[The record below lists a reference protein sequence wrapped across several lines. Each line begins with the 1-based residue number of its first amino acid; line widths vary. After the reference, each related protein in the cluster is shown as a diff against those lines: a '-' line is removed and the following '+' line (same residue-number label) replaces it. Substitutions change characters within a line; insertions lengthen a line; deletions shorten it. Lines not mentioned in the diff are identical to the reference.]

1 MRSLRETS
9 LDDSTYNVQQP
20 LVGRHAPDFDLPCTR
35 PVARH
40 PGQFKLSEHLGRWVF
55 VYFYP
60 RDFPLV
66 TPAELISVSAR
77 IGEFWRRN
85 ATVIAISTDPVDFH
99 QEWIETAPADGG
111 VGPLRF
117 PLASDADGII
127 SRRYGVYLPDQRVNS
142 WGLFIVDPYGLV
154 QYQVLYPV
162 GVGRTA
168 EAPLRVLDALRAG
181 GTREVGW
188 RLGDGS
194 TDPTQTL
201 RDGATL
207 GHYRVKGPLG
217 KGAFAQVF
225 RAWDLWLQRDVAIKV
240 LRPGARVDVDVVL
253 HEARA
258 AAVLNHPSICTVY
271 TVEEHEGLPVIVMEL
286 LEGLTLRKRLELGHM
301 APVEIRRV
309 ARGVASAMAACHDVD
324 LVHGDLKPANIMLAP
339 GGRPKILD
347 FGIARLRGK
356 QVLPSPSGDGFRGL
370 RKVGDTVQTPP
381 RDPALDGP
389 DEDLEATLAGKVGPL
404 VVGTPAYMAPER
416 AQGAPATPSSDVFSL
431 GVVLFQMATGRPPF
445 HSSSLLDL
453 LDQLQTADLRRL
465 ARVAPEPFHTAV
477 AAALIREPGKRAT
490 MQELLEL
497 L

>member
-1 MRSLRETS
+1 MGYQ
-9 LDDSTYNVQQP
+9 TYSVQQP
-20 LVGRHAPDFDLPCTR
+20 LVGRKAPLFDLPCTK
-35 PVARH
+35 PVSRH
-40 PGQFKLSEHLGRWVF
+40 PGNFRLADHLGRWVL

-66 TPAELISVSAR
+66 SPAELISVSAR

-85 ATVIAISTDPVDFH
+85 ATVVAISTDPVDFH
-99 QEWIETAPADGG
+99 QEWIETAPSDGG

-117 PLASDADGII
+117 PLASDGDGVI

-181 GTREVGW
+181 GSGELGF

-194 TDPTQTL
+194 TDPAQSL
-201 RDGATL
+201 REGATL
-207 GHYRVKGPLG
+207 GHYRVKTPLG
-217 KGAFAQVF
+217 KGAFAHVF

-240 LRPGARVDVDVVL
+240 LRPGSRVDVDVVL

-258 AAVLNHPSICTVY
+258 AAVLNHPHICTVY

-286 LEGLTLRKRLELGHM
+286 LDGLTLRKRLKMGRL
-301 APVEIRRV
+301 APVEIRKI
-309 ARGVASAMAACHDVD
+309 ARSVTSAMVACHDAD
-324 LVHGDLKPANIMLAP
+324 LVLGDLKPANIMLTPAA
-339 GGRPKILD
+339 GPKILD

-356 QVLPSPSGDGFRGL
+356 QVLPRPSEDSLGGL
-370 RKVGDTVQTPP
+370 RKSGDTVETLPH
-381 RDPALDGP
+381 DPALEP
-389 DEDLEATLAGKVGPL
+389 DADLEATLAGRVGPL

-416 AQGAPATPSSDVFSL
+416 ACGEPATPSSDVFSL
-431 GVVLFQMATGRPPF
+431 GVVMFQMATGHAPLQ
-445 HSSSLLDL
+445 SSYLLDL
-453 LDQLQTADLRRL
+453 LDQLQTADLKRL
-465 ARVAPEPFHTAV
+465 VKLVPDQFRAPV
-477 AAALIREPGKRAT
+477 AAAMDRDPKRRAT
-490 MQELLEL
+490 MRELLDL